1 MKKICFIAQFPP
13 PMHGLSKAV
22 ETLYNS
28 NLNFEIDS
36 QGEFEFEKVDITN
49 NKNFIKNLL
58 KISRSK
64 ADLFYFT
71 ISQTKG
77 GNLRDLVIFKLLEL
91 QHKKCLIH
99 LHGGYY
105 RQLVDNDMAGWQRK
119 ANYNAIK
126 KLSGAIVLSNSLK
139 KIFEGMIDDDRI
151 FVVENCVD
159 DQYLLTDQE
168 IEEKLKAL
176 ENEKVLH
183 VLWLSNFIRSKGYS
197 FVLEMAKAEKERVDA
212 GGEKRF
218 HFDFAGK
225 FFEDSEKDY
234 FKSYIKENGLEEY
247 VTYHGI
253 VGGEQKRELLK
264 KCYLFA
270 LPTRYPNEGQP
281 ISILEA
287 MGNGMFIIT
296 TDHAGIPDIVED
308 GVNGIVMKNK
318 ENAYSKVASFKA
330 NELNFLNLEY
340 ISIDEVFSPYYTVTN
355 AGCGASFIAEGYWN
369 FGYFSVLFFIAL
381 GYVWGTLSN
390 RFKQLCNSKYV
401 KPENFFVIVYLMYY
415 MIFLVRSESIEL
427 GRSFVYYAV
436 IPILI
441 SKLLKTK
448 TVRGGVRQAK
458 EWLAYVHS
466 YIDSI
471 PQKLCDA
478 VSYCYLFEREVAV

>member
-28 NLNFEIDS
+28 NLNSEIDPH
-36 QGEFEFEKVDITN
+36 GEFKFEKVNITD

-105 RQLVDNDMAGWQRK
+105 RQLVDNDMAGWQHK
-119 ANYNAIK
+119 ANYRAIK
-126 KLSGAIVLSNSLK
+126 KLSGAIVLSKSLK
-139 KIFEGMIDDDRI
+139 KIFEGMIDNDKI

-159 DQYLLTDQE
+159 EQYLLTDQE

-183 VLWLSNFIRSKGYS
+183 VLWLSNFIRSKGYP

-212 GGEKRF
+212 GREKRY

-225 FFEDSEKDY
+225 FFEEGEKEY
-234 FKSYIKENGLEEY
+234 FESYVRDNKLKEY

-253 VGGEQKRELLK
+253 VEGAEKRNLLNE
-264 KCYLFA
+264 CYIFA

-308 GVNGIVMKNK
+308 GVNGIVIGKTEKTINLHEALQKLSNIDIAKIAKNNTEKVKREFSEK
-318 ENAYSKVASFKA
+318 EYIRNMEITYINSSKNCVKGGVTLTDFNAYYDAAWTVAA
-330 NELNFLNLEY
+330 
-340 ISIDEVFSPYYTVTN
+340 
-355 AGCGASFIAEGYWN
+355 
-369 FGYFSVLFFIAL
+369 
-381 GYVWGTLSN
+381 
-390 RFKQLCNSKYV
+390 
-401 KPENFFVIVYLMYY
+401 
-415 MIFLVRSESIEL
+415 
-427 GRSFVYYAV
+427 
-436 IPILI
+436 
-441 SKLLKTK
+441 
-448 TVRGGVRQAK
+448 
-458 EWLAYVHS
+458 
-466 YIDSI
+466 
-471 PQKLCDA
+471 
-478 VSYCYLFEREVAV
+478 

>member
-28 NLNFEIDS
+28 NLNSEIDPH
-36 QGEFEFEKVDITN
+36 GKFKFEKVDITN
-49 NKNFIKNLL
+49 NKNFAKNLL
-58 KISRSK
+58 RISRSK

-77 GNLRDLVIFKLLEL
+77 GNLRDLVIFRLLEL

-105 RQLVDNDMAGWQRK
+105 RQLVDNDMSGWQRK
-119 ANYNAIK
+119 ANYKAIK
-126 KLSGAIVLSNSLK
+126 KLAGAIVLSKSLK
-139 KIFEGMIDDDRI
+139 KIFEGMIDDDKI

-168 IEEKLKAL
+168 IEEKLAAL
-176 ENEKVLH
+176 KDKKVLH
-183 VLWLSNFIRSKGYS
+183 VLWLSNFIRSKGYL

-225 FFEDSEKDY
+225 FFEDSEEDY
-234 FKSYIKENGLEEY
+234 FESYIKENRLDEY

-253 VGGEQKRELLK
+253 VGGERKRELLK
-264 KCYLFA
+264 KCYIFA

-308 GVNGIVMKNK
+308 GVNGIVMDKNNLK
-318 ENAYSKVASFKA
+318 MNVCAKRLFNLVKQGNIDTTNRQNRNKVKLQY
-330 NELNFLNLEY
+330 NQETY
-340 ISIDEVFSPYYTVTN
+340 I
-355 AGCGASFIAEGYWN
+355 
-369 FGYFSVLFFIAL
+369 
-381 GYVWGTLSN
+381 
-390 RFKQLCNSKYV
+390 KKMLC
-401 KPENFFVIVYLMYY
+401 
-415 MIFLVRSESIEL
+415 IFN
-427 GRSFVYYAV
+427 
-436 IPILI
+436 
-441 SKLLKTK
+441 KN
-448 TVRGGVRQAK
+448 
-458 EWLAYVHS
+458 
-466 YIDSI
+466 
-471 PQKLCDA
+471 
-478 VSYCYLFEREVAV
+478 

>member
-1 MKKICFIAQFPP
+1 MSKKKICFIAQFPP

-28 NLNFEIDS
+28 ELNFAVNPD
-36 QGEFEFEKVDITN
+36 GEFEFEKVDITN
-49 NKNFIKNLL
+49 NKNFLKNLL
-58 KISRSK
+58 KISKSK

-105 RQLVDNDMAGWQRK
+105 RQLVDNDIAGWQRK
-119 ANYNAIK
+119 ANYKAIK
-126 KLSGAIVLSNSLK
+126 KLSGAIVLSKSLK
-139 KIFEGMIDDDRI
+139 KIFEGMIAEDKI
-151 FVVENCVD
+151 LVVENCVD

-168 IEEKLKAL
+168 IAEKLNTL

-183 VLWLSNFIRSKGYS
+183 VLWLSNFIRSKGYP

-212 GGEKRF
+212 GGEKMC

-225 FFEDSEKDY
+225 FFEESEKEY
-234 FKSYIKENGLEEY
+234 FENYIHENELGEY
-247 VTYHGI
+247 ITYHGV
-253 VGGEQKRELLK
+253 VGGEKKRELLK
-264 KCYLFA
+264 KCYIFA

-318 ENAYSKVASFKA
+318 ENAYSKMVAFKA
-330 NELNFLNLEY
+330 NELK
-340 ISIDEVFSPYYTVTN
+340 TV
-355 AGCGASFIAEGYWN
+355 CK
-369 FGYFSVLFFIAL
+369 
-381 GYVWGTLSN
+381 SN
-390 RFKQLCNSKYV
+390 RKCCNKIYTEKQYLHMMETHFR
-401 KPENFFVIVYLMYY
+401 EN
-415 MIFLVRSESIEL
+415 
-427 GRSFVYYAV
+427 
-436 IPILI
+436 
-441 SKLLKTK
+441 
-448 TVRGGVRQAK
+448 
-458 EWLAYVHS
+458 
-466 YIDSI
+466 
-471 PQKLCDA
+471 
-478 VSYCYLFEREVAV
+478 